1 MSPGN
6 HGSADTVRPP
16 MYRPTRILPDHLR
29 VVDSTLRG
37 HRPIRPFPWRANP
50 AVLNGIVAGAYG
62 RPMSII
68 ATIMNS
74 ATGQPIQKMTFQ
86 RMPKPWVTFH
96 LATGEMVTADRVN
109 VGQAR
114 ASQVH
119 RAGRDLGHAQRRING
134 PSRSWQIGGRN
145 RTRGHRLT
153 AGLGTR
159 ATPFPTCGR

>member
-1 MSPGN
+1 MPRCG
-6 HGSADTVRPP
+6 
-16 MYRPTRILPDHLR
+16 
-29 VVDSTLRG
+29 G

-96 LATGEMVTADRVN
+96 LATGEMVTAERVN
-109 VGQAR
+109 VGKPAPVKFI
-114 ASQVH
+114 APVE
-119 RAGRDLGHAQRRING
+119 I
-134 PSRSWQIGGRN
+134 WV
-145 RTRGHRLT
+145 
-153 AGLGTR
+153 
-159 ATPFPTCGR
+159 TPKSA